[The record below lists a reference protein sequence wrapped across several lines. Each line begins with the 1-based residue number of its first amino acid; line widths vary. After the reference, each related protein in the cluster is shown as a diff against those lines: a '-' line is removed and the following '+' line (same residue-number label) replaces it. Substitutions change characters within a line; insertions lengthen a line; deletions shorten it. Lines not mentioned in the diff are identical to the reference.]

1 MWNIGNDYWEFD
13 YNSFRKMSKFDPKG
27 DATIEMYL
35 LPLDEKINIKLISNS
50 RPLILKSA
58 YLMSYQQ
65 SKLYIQSSNEFLKKI
80 LILHPYPDH
89 PILCINV
96 VDIYVQIISG
106 RRIDTN

>member
-1 MWNIGNDYWEFD
+1 
-13 YNSFRKMSKFDPKG
+13 MSKFDPKG
-27 DATIEMYL
+27 DAAIEMYL

-50 RPLILKSA
+50 RPLIVKSA

-96 VDIYVQIISG
+96 VDIYLQVISG
-106 RRIDTN
+106 RRLDTN